1 MLGYKLYGY
10 ASQDKQIHSEHN
22 KAHSREACSRVSSM
36 ASLASKGRN
45 ESLPVGYLM
54 AWAVKLCQQASWSE
68 VPGGK
73 KLIPPQSV
81 FISPDMSLLWKRDY
95 IFQVF
100 SNPQIPYWNFFHVD
114 VWGHWDNNELSTLTA
129 STRRFMLFY
138 DWTILLDL
146 HMKQT
151 KTPFATSKIM

>member
-22 KAHSREACSRVSSM
+22 KAHSREACSPVSSM

-73 KLIPPQSV
+73 KLIPPQVCIYFARYVFTLEKRLHFSSV
-81 FISPDMSLLWKRDY
+81 F
-95 IFQVF
+95 
-100 SNPQIPYWNFFHVD
+100 
-114 VWGHWDNNELSTLTA
+114 
-129 STRRFMLFY
+129 
-138 DWTILLDL
+138 
-146 HMKQT
+146 
-151 KTPFATSKIM
+151 